1 MSAVVQMDRGTA
13 ASRSPS
19 AAVMHLPMVHFQWLC
34 IGSRDWLLITP
45 AWRAALGLTIG
56 AFQGRSYI
64 NQDGTLLAL
73 EGQTDA
79 RVFMRRFE
87 AEFGKNYL
95 CSNIEGQPEDMRD
108 WVTLHCAP
116 LAA

>member
-1 MSAVVQMDRGTA
+1 MSAVVQLDRGTVV
-13 ASRSPS
+13 SRSS
-19 AAVMHLPMVHFQWLC
+19 SIVEVQLPMVEFRWLC

-45 AWRAALGLTIG
+45 AWRAALGLSIG

-64 NQDGTLLAL
+64 TLDGTMLAL

-87 AEFGKNYL
+87 AEFGRNYI
-95 CSNIEGQPEDMRD
+95 CSNIAGQPEDMHD

>member
-1 MSAVVQMDRGTA
+1 MSAVVQLDRGAA

-19 AAVMHLPMVHFQWLC
+19 TPAFRLPMVEFQWLC
-34 IGSRDWLLITP
+34 IGDRDWLLITP
-45 AWRAALGLTIG
+45 AWRAALGLSIG
-56 AFQGRSYI
+56 AFQGSSYI
-64 NQDGTLLAL
+64 TQDGTMLAL

-87 AEFGKNYL
+87 AEFGSNYL
-95 CSNIEGQPEDMRD
+95 CSNIEGQPEDMHD